1 MSRITVS
8 KETKKMLE
16 DLAEPDENVEDVI
29 LSLADR
35 EDFDEDDEE
44 DDEDE

>member
-16 DLAEPDENVEDVI
+16 DLAEPDEDVEDVI

-35 EDFDEDDEE
+35 EEFDEDDQ
-44 DDEDE
+44 DE